1 MDTLTIV
8 VIIGYLIVLF
18 FNSFLIRK
26 DQRLC
31 GWLAMLADP
40 KHGRLLNTIALI
52 VVFVPPV
59 LWFII
64 LFRLLQ
70 KE

>member
-1 MDTLTIV
+1 MSTLTI
-8 VIIGYLIVLF
+8 VIIGYLITLVI
-18 FNSFLIRK
+18 NSFLIRK

-40 KHGRLLNTIALI
+40 RHGRLLNSIALI

-59 LWFII
+59 LWFIL